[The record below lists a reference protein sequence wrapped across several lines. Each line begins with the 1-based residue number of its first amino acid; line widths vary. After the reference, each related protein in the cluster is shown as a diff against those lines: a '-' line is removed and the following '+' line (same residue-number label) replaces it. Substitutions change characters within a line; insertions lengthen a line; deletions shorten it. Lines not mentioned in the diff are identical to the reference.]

1 MKETYEHKPGEAG
14 HPQPLDDAGCAA
26 SEPYALRVM
35 GDSMAPE
42 FPDGSVIVIE
52 PGGAFESGSFVIAQA
67 GGEYI
72 FRQFIIENGQ
82 HLLKPLNPGYES
94 IAIAGAGAIKG
105 VVVQR
110 AGARRRH
117 RKHYAGGRG

>member
-1 MKETYEHKPGEAG
+1 MSAQQNEHE
-14 HPQPLDDAGCAA
+14 HPRPLDDAGCAA
-26 SEPYALRVM
+26 SEPYALRVL

-42 FPDGSVIVIE
+42 FPDGSIIVIE

-67 GGEYI
+67 GDEYI
-72 FRQFIIENGQ
+72 FRQFIVENGR

-94 IAIAGAGAIKG
+94 IAIAGAGAVKG

-110 AGARRRH
+110 AGARRGD
-117 RKHYAGGRG
+117 RKHYAGGRA